1 MDLYGNM
8 KLTVQLTVEGKKTY
22 ITFNA
27 AESVSFATF
36 GGLYSLESIYI
47 YSIYATLLLFSNES
61 FKN

>member
-36 GGLYSLESIYI
+36 GGLYSLESIYTQHCCYFPMNPSKI
-47 YSIYATLLLFSNES
+47 R
-61 FKN
+61 

>member
-36 GGLYSLESIYI
+36 GGLYSLECIYI
-47 YSIYATLLLFSNES
+47 FYIRNIAVIFQ
-61 FKN
+61 